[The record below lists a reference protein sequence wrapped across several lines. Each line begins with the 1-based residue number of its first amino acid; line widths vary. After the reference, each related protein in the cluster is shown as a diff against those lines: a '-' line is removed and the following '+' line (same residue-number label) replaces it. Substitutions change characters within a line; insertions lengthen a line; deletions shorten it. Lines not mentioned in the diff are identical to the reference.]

1 MVLSMVICFYQPINR
16 NPLKERS
23 METTT
28 GLIVKILG
36 PLIGIILVILGIVSY
51 CYQEDRKDTEAADN
65 TATTVV

>member
-1 MVLSMVICFYQPINR
+1 
-16 NPLKERS
+16 

-51 CYQEDRKDTEAADN
+51 CYQEDRKDTEAADK